1 MGVRIGGSIGPA
13 YISASPK
20 DIGKAASTP
29 LTALILATYWIGYGL
44 FLLYKYLFLGMY
56 WAARWLWR
64 QGVAA
69 YHWYQDRRAEQAAAT
84 DRVRQRAEEQHRA
97 YLAGDDQ
104 GIYGNFPPS
113 AQ

>member
-1 MGVRIGGSIGPA
+1 MGIRIGGSIGPA

-20 DIGKAASTP
+20 DIGNAAAGSFK
-29 LTALILATYWIGYGL
+29 ILALCTYWIGYGL

-56 WAARWLWR
+56 CSARWLWR

-69 YHWYQDRRAEQAAAT
+69 YRWYQDRRAEQAAAT
-84 DRVRQRAEEQHRA
+84 AAVRQRAEEQHRA
-97 YLAGDDQ
+97 YLNGDDQ